1 MRWWEK
7 RGERRGGFESMG
19 DRGRRKGEVGRI
31 GGKEKWGEG
40 GGAEVDGRGGRERVR
55 RVETRVQREKGC
67 REGGREGGRGRVREE
82 WELPSDA
89 MTDAASC
96 VRPLRHRLG
105 HR

>member
-1 MRWWEK
+1 ME
-7 RGERRGGFESMG
+7 GEVGGRRRGGS
-19 DRGRRKGEVGRI
+19 GRERRE
-31 GGKEKWGEG
+31 
-40 GGAEVDGRGGRERVR
+40 RERVR